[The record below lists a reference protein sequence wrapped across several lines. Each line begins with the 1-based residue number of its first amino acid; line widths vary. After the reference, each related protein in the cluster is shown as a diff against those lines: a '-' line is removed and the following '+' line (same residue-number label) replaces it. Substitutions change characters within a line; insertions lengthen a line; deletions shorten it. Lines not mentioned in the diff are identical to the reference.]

1 MKCPEINGLSF
12 DHSSNIAID
21 EIRQKHKLG
30 NMLTIAL
37 GGSALVNIF
46 VGMRGIE
53 SPLSISWNISQFEWN
68 AWSHAMMSIESI
80 TRNRIRLIS
89 AEQALTHSG
98 KQREFWEAVADGC
111 GN

>member
-12 DHSSNIAID
+12 DHSSNMAID

-30 NMLTIAL
+30 GILTVTL
-37 GGSALVNIF
+37 GSSALVNIF
-46 VGMRGIE
+46 VGVHGIE
-53 SPLSISWNISQFEWN
+53 NPLGAAWNIRQFEWN

-80 TRNRIRLIS
+80 TRNRIRLVS

>member
-68 AWSHAMMSIESI
+68 AWSNAMMSVDPIVSK
-80 TRNRIRLIS
+80 RISNIAREQYLI
-89 AEQALTHSG
+89 HSG
-98 KQREFWEAVADGC
+98 KEREFWEAVMYGC
-111 GN
+111 GQ